1 MTTITFNS
9 TPVHT
14 SGTLPEVG
22 SPAPEF
28 TLVGSDLQGIHLS
41 DFDGKRVI
49 LSVFPSLDTGV
60 CAQSVRRFNALAAGM
75 SNTVV
80 LCVSKDL
87 PFAQERFCVSEGIK
101 NVVNASAFRSTF
113 GEDYGVTMTDGPLT
127 GLLSR
132 AIIVIDADGKVAYAQ
147 QVPEIT
153 TEPDY
158 DAAIAAPAD

>member
-1 MTTITFNS
+1 
-9 TPVHT
+9 
-14 SGTLPEVG
+14 
-22 SPAPEF
+22 
-28 TLVGSDLQGIHLS
+28 
-41 DFDGKRVI
+41 
-49 LSVFPSLDTGV
+49 
-60 CAQSVRRFNALAAGM
+60 M